1 MANKHKIIN
10 DPVFGFMQLESDLE
24 YDVLQHPYV
33 QRLGRIRQ
41 LGLSNFVLGLCK
53 FHIILHFS
61 SNHPRNLTHGMSKR
75 SHTGTETVPYWESYV
90 PILGLKS

>member
-41 LGLSNFVLGLCK
+41 LGLSNLC
-53 FHIILHFS
+53 IRVRCTAASAIVWV
-61 SNHPRNLTHGMSKR
+61 RCT
-75 SHTGTETVPYWESYV
+75 
-90 PILGLKS
+90 